1 MLCKQVRGFQVYD
14 IVSAHVS
21 SLIIVVLLFINIII
35 IMVPLSLSHF
45 TKFAIFSNFELNQ
58 NYIS

>member
-1 MLCKQVRGFQVYD
+1 MLCKQLRGFQVYD

-21 SLIIVVLLFINIII
+21 SLIIAVLLLFINIII
-35 IMVPLSLSHF
+35 LVPSSLSNF
-45 TKFAIFSNFELNQ
+45 TKFVIFSNFELNQ